1 VSRSRAAVSQTSGS
15 LTRAIYAASGGEC
28 DPKRFKIGTNAA
40 ETLRGTDDGD
50 ALDGRG
56 GNDRLF
62 GLAADDQ
69 LFVGSGANQAD
80 GGSGRDLVGF
90 RIEQSGDFEPDF
102 QPAARVDLAEGT
114 YIVNGVM
121 SRLTSIEG
129 ARGGEQADR
138 FYGNGAGNLFIAY
151 GGDDTLRGR
160 GGNDHLEDGDGND
173 VVYGDGGAD
182 FIASHDS
189 DADELHAGAG
199 NDHLVPSM
207 DDQAWGDGGADR
219 FQILTSIAGQ
229 EEVEALF
236 TIRDFSLSGGDL
248 IDLSGLDTDGTGG
261 QEGYEFIGGNALS
274 ANGTMEVRF
283 EQRGGNTFVQYEIVD
298 EGTPEGVDINEIE
311 LSGQKQLT
319 ANDFILD
326 FTS

>member
-1 VSRSRAAVSQTSGS
+1 MA
-15 LTRAIYAASGGEC
+15 
-28 DPKRFKIGTNAA
+28 FKIGTNAA
-40 ETLRGTDDGD
+40 ETLRGTDDRD

-114 YIVNGVM
+114 YIVNGVV

-129 ARGGEQADR
+129 ALGGNQADR
-138 FYGNGAGNLFIAY
+138 FFGNGAANSFFAE
-151 GGDDTLRGR
+151 GGDDILRGR
-160 GGNDHLEDGDGND
+160 GGNDRLDDGEGDD
-173 VVYGDGGAD
+173 LVYGDGGAD
-182 FIASHDS
+182 FIVSQDS
-189 DADELHAGAG
+189 FGADELHAGAG
-199 NDHLVPSM
+199 NDHLVPST
-207 DDQAWGDGGADR
+207 DDQAWGDGGADK
-219 FQILTSIAGQ
+219 FQILTTVFG
-229 EEVEALF
+229 EEALEPLF
-236 TIRDFSLSGGDL
+236 TIRDFSVSGGDL
-248 IDLSGLDTDGTGG
+248 IDLSGLDTDGAGG
-261 QEGYEFIGGNALS
+261 QEGYNFIGGDELS
-274 ANGTMEVRF
+274 PNGLKEVRF
-283 EQRGGNTFVQYEIVD
+283 EQRGGNTFVQYEATD
-298 EGTPEGVDINEIE
+298 EGTPESVEVNQIE